1 MSHSPV
7 WYSSINDYKYIK
19 KSISRQSWLAV
30 TGKGGE
36 RPQDPS
42 TRENPRVDG
51 ASRILIIILRANGE
65 HSISSSLASSIQDLP
80 QLELHT
86 EPYAMT
92 NILLTLLTLS
102 CAILGLRGQALAMQA
117 G

>member
-30 TGKGGE
+30 TGKGGK
-36 RPQDPS
+36 RPQGPPS

-51 ASRILIIILRANGE
+51 ASRIPDH
-65 HSISSSLASSIQDLP
+65 HSEGQTGIPSLHL
-80 QLELHT
+80 
-86 EPYAMT
+86 
-92 NILLTLLTLS
+92 
-102 CAILGLRGQALAMQA
+102 
-117 G
+117 